1 MELLLV
7 DKNNY
12 LKAIEIQNSI
22 FPKENGALNILASL
36 DRDLFIRVSGVD
48 YPDDHVKYYLAKENN
63 DYVGITG
70 LYYEDT
76 DNAWL
81 AWFGIL
87 NKFRGMGYGKKLLRE
102 TMAKAKEQRF
112 KYLRLYTDYNDNHDA
127 IILYE
132 KEGFVGEK
140 YTYEKLDY
148 DCRIYTRSLLDDKVS
163 LWNNKNL
170 DLTYQTELDHMDNVK
185 IGEIVRKYSDIWYN
199 NY

>member
-48 YPDDHVKYYLAKENN
+48 YPDDYVKYYLAKDNN

-70 LYYEDT
+70 LYYEDL

-81 AWFGIL
+81 AWYGIL
-87 NKFRGMGYGKKLLRE
+87 DKYRGKGYGRKLLRE
-102 TMAKAKEQRF
+102 TMAKAKEQGF

-140 YTYEKLDY
+140 YTCEKLDY
-148 DCRIYTRSLLDDKVS
+148 DCRIYTKNLLDDKVS

-170 DLTYQTELDHMDNVK
+170 DLTYQTELDHMNNEK
-185 IGEIVRKYSDIWYN
+185 IEEIISKYSDLFK
-199 NY
+199 